1 MRILFC
7 VLLLAS
13 ATGKL
18 LDMPGFYT
26 IVASYDA
33 IPTAWI
39 PALAWLLALTELAL
53 AMWLASGL
61 KLRRAAGAVVGLHA
75 VYLAWIATA
84 LYRGLPIA
92 NCGCFGVYWARP
104 LSALTLLEDA
114 VLLALACHLLRGAA
128 RASRGLSGGQDVIRN
143 NAEPPV
149 RLDPLSR

>member
-1 MRILFC
+1 MRLFFC

-13 ATGKL
+13 ASGKL
-18 LDMPGFYT
+18 LDMPGFYP

-39 PALAWLLALTELAL
+39 PALAWCLALTELTL
-53 AMWLASGL
+53 AIWLASGL
-61 KLRRAAGAVVGLHA
+61 KLMRAASAVVGLHA
-75 VYLAWIATA
+75 VFLAWIATA

-104 LSALTLLEDA
+104 LTALTLLEDA
-114 VLLALACHLLRGAA
+114 ELLALACHLWRGAA
-128 RASRGLSGGQDVIRN
+128 RASSGLNRGQDVIRN

-149 RLDPLSR
+149 RPDPLSR